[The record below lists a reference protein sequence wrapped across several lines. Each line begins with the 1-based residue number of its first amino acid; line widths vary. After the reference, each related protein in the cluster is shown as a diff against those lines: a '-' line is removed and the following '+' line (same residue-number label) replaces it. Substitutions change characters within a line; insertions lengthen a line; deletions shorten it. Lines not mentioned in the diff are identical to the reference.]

1 MATREL
7 TTKEKELE
15 IIYSRAIDNRPDTFL
30 FRTEEFTREEFPEVY
45 TEMMAVS
52 RTAQVGSI
60 HISNSLGIY

>member
-7 TTKEKELE
+7 TAKEKELE

-60 HISNSLGIY
+60 AVFDTV